1 MIQLW
6 QKVRKNMQRQFI
18 AGIVRDE
25 VMTASEVADLLGVTR
40 QQLVNL
46 EKKKRLLPVVQKKG
60 INLYIKCDVEEY
72 QKIKSKA
79 QTIIPQPVIGHGVTQ
94 KCYDHIKNELPNK
107 GNIEAIFIYFNYIDA
122 IMDGFYTTYEIAK
135 RDQLMKL
142 NVPTFI
148 VKYSNLNE
156 VWYEGLNCG
165 YGGTGPH
172 GSVDVLTKFFDVPKE
187 IAEQVFYAKYMKLYR
202 EGAKWRCICDIRE
215 AYKNDGKSTYEI
227 ESFKSVSKIMLFN
240 NKLVLLQEKSSRY
253 WNEDE
258 ARNFLNSNLSFISYA
273 KRITIYPRDL
283 AIKTGHYINSSVG
296 ETIYQIVIEDVS
308 GRELWLNNYVDENTP
323 IHRQDTIG
331 EILRKL
337 DFDVVEDYKK
347 QGVLKR
353 TIKEIF
359 ERKID
364 VLNLYQ
370 DQAYQIIRKSNNII

>member
-107 GNIEAIFIYFNYIDA
+107 GDIEAIFIYFNYIDA
-122 IMDGFYTTYEIAK
+122 IMDGVYTTYEIAK

>member
-107 GNIEAIFIYFNYIDA
+107 GDIEAIFIYFNYIDA

-296 ETIYQIVIEDVS
+296 ETIYQSVIEDVS

>member
-1 MIQLW
+1 
-6 QKVRKNMQRQFI
+6 MQRQFI

-107 GNIEAIFIYFNYIDA
+107 GDIEAIFIYFNYIDA

-337 DFDVVEDYKK
+337 DFDIVEDYKK

-370 DQAYQIIRKSNNII
+370 DQPYQIIRKSNNTI

>member
-107 GNIEAIFIYFNYIDA
+107 GDIEAIFIYFNYIDA